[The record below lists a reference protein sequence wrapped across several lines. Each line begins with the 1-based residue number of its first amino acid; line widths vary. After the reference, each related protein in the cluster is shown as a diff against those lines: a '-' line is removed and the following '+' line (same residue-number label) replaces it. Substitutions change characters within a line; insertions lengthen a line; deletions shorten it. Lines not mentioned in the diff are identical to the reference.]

1 MDYLSKSFLLFG
13 VYFLTAQAGLKIDA
27 VSGFATLVW
36 LPTGIS
42 LAALFI
48 LGFKFFPAIFLGA
61 FFANLVSGAPI
72 LPAAGIG
79 IGNSLEAI
87 FGAYVLKIL
96 GFRPQLNQIRDVALL
111 IIIGGLLS
119 TLISATIGVGSLLT
133 GGVISRTDVLRTWS
147 TWWMGDMISNLIIAP
162 LIFVWYSRPR
172 IYLNPKKLAEELM
185 SFALVIIAG
194 LTIFRDLLGLD
205 KKSPITYLVFPP
217 LIWIALRFSQRA
229 SITSMFL
236 LSAIAVWATVLGFGP
251 FVSGS
256 LSEGLFYLQSFLGVT
271 SGTVMLLAAAVVE
284 RKSLEKKKDEFISV
298 ASHELRTPLTS
309 ARLLTQLL
317 QRRFEKKKDRQS
329 SLYLARINNQ
339 IDRLSRLV
347 IELLDLRKIQEGKM
361 DFRMEKFNIYD
372 LVKEIAYDLSKS
384 SNRKIVIKEKHNFKV
399 TADRD
404 RIGQVITNLASNAI
418 KYSPKNKQIIIRI
431 IKEDGFIKIAIQDFG
446 QGIPEEEHQ
455 KIFGRFYQIEGGS
468 RKDSM
473 GLGLFI
479 AKEIVDRHKGKIWVE
494 SPSLIGNRKVKGSTF
509 YFTLPR

>member
-1 MDYLSKSFLLFG
+1 M
-13 VYFLTAQAGLKIDA
+13 
-27 VSGFATLVW
+27 
-36 LPTGIS
+36 
-42 LAALFI
+42 
-48 LGFKFFPAIFLGA
+48 
-61 FFANLVSGAPI
+61 
-72 LPAAGIG
+72 
-79 IGNSLEAI
+79 
-87 FGAYVLKIL
+87 
-96 GFRPQLNQIRDVALL
+96 
-111 IIIGGLLS
+111 
-119 TLISATIGVGSLLT
+119 
-133 GGVISRTDVLRTWS
+133 
-147 TWWMGDMISNLIIAP
+147 
-162 LIFVWYSRPR
+162 
-172 IYLNPKKLAEELM
+172 
-185 SFALVIIAG
+185 
-194 LTIFRDLLGLD
+194 
-205 KKSPITYLVFPP
+205 
-217 LIWIALRFSQRA
+217 
-229 SITSMFL
+229 
-236 LSAIAVWATVLGFGP
+236 
-251 FVSGS
+251 
-256 LSEGLFYLQSFLGVT
+256 QSFLGVT